1 MSTGH
6 EPLVAEDEGD
16 RPWERP
22 GCVRRDCEPHR
33 GPLLEGLGAIGVVFG
48 LLACPI
54 LCWPAGLVALPVGV
68 GVWAAAR
75 RDLRLIRGGVMDPAG
90 RARVELA
97 RQFGQLAVL
106 LAVACGLG
114 YGLLHLTLYLTG
126 WQIPT
131 E

>member
-1 MSTGH
+1 MNADDQH
-6 EPLVAEDEGD
+6 PVHADEGD
-16 RPWERP
+16 RPWERS

-33 GPLLEGLGAIGVVFG
+33 GPLLEGLGIIGVVFG
-48 LLACPI
+48 VLASPI

-90 RARVELA
+90 RARVDLA

-106 LAVACGLG
+106 LAAACGLG
-114 YGLLHLTLYLTG
+114 YGVLHLTLYLTG